1 MQYFS
6 PNILFAMLFAFIG
19 CSIRYSEL
27 YKLNKFAWSHYIVD
41 SLIAMCLGYITY
53 LELTIE
59 FEISLVH
66 TYLVCIIIGNVGS
79 KVLTLVK
86 TFLIQKLAKTHDID
100 LSQIQ
105 IKEDNHDSLNN
116 PNNKLPKE

>member
-1 MQYFS
+1 MQYFN

-27 YKLNKFAWSHYIVD
+27 YKLNKFLWGYYIVD

-105 IKEDNHDSLNN
+105 IKEDNHDSLNDS
-116 PNNKLPKE
+116 NNKLPKE

>member
-1 MQYFS
+1 MLYFH
-6 PNILFAMLFAFIG
+6 PDMVFAMLFAFIG
-19 CSIRYSEL
+19 CSIRYGEL
-27 YKLNKFAWSHYIVD
+27 YKLNKFLWGHYIVD
-41 SLIAMCLGYITY
+41 SLIAICLGYITY

-59 FEISLVH
+59 FEICVVH

-86 TFLIQKLAKTHDID
+86 TFLIQKLAKTHNID

-105 IKEDNHDSLNN
+105 IKGDNHDSLNDS
-116 PNNKLPKE
+116 NNKLPKE